1 MGLLLSRFTPSSYS
15 VTFSYSVTDES
26 LIGLDIQDL
35 TVIGADIDSVSISS
49 NINWTTQSSSHS
61 SSLINFSSVYF
72 NGISI
77 DDTVEVTFN
86 IDLLEPVK
94 TVFFYFGNTRIN
106 DSVTLD
112 QALTGCIGES
122 LPSGSDVLD
131 ISVLS
136 FTPTQLSGTHSS
148 SFSLDSQDSQLSID
162 TSVASEAI
170 SEFDFVATDS
180 NNNVLNLNIINID
193 GNDAPVSSQVSL
205 SAIAE
210 DSGGYTITTS
220 ALLANASDIDGD
232 TLSVRAL
239 AISSGL
245 GTLDDNGDGSWVY
258 TPATDDNSGVSFS
271 YTITDDGLTDGV
283 ADNLSIVGTAVL
295 ESTSVSGIA
304 YHWNTHA
311 LMASVEVNLANM
323 TGGAANGVSQE
334 ATSDAA
340 GLYAFSQK
348 QRGTNHMTASK
359 DITAGE
365 MGSVISSADALAALK
380 IAVGINPNTDPD
392 RAGPEEALPVSP
404 YQFIA
409 ADINGDG
416 RVTSADALEILKIAV
431 KLPTAEPRRWVFVA
445 EDYDFWDEASG
456 SFKTTR
462 TDVTWDSEGIIF
474 EDPEKSVQNIVG
486 VLLGDVN
493 GNWSAPEG
501 SGAIAD
507 SHLAGLVEQGGPLEG
522 SSLAQ
527 WGVSVS
533 SEADNTTDT
542 STANV
547 FGFSGFGAIDERQAI
562 MAGQEAVVT
571 RFTSS
576 GDSHK
581 AVEEPLTGV
590 VSGDQVLADRTITF
604 DSVLVDNS
612 SITFTPEDNLIVW
625 LDGLL
630 SYSRTS
636 RAINA
641 QDALEV
647 FRLALNQST
656 TSGSKSAADYISAD
670 FDRNGSVSTTDA
682 LEILNYALR
691 RPNFDA
697 EWIFVDTEADL
708 DGIGRRSSS
717 YDTGKLL
724 MGMDSAE
731 SAVLIGMLL
740 GDVNDSFNY

>member
-1 MGLLLSRFTPSSYS
+1 M
-15 VTFSYSVTDES
+15 
-26 LIGLDIQDL
+26 LDI
-35 TVIGADIDSVSISS
+35 T
-49 NINWTTQSSSHS
+49 
-61 SSLINFSSVYF
+61 
-72 NGISI
+72 
-77 DDTVEVTFN
+77 
-86 IDLLEPVK
+86 PV
-94 TVFFYFGNTRIN
+94 
-106 DSVTLD
+106 
-112 QALTGCIGES
+112 
-122 LPSGSDVLD
+122 
-131 ISVLS
+131 
-136 FTPTQLSGTHSS
+136 
-148 SFSLDSQDSQLSID
+148 
-162 TSVASEAI
+162 
-170 SEFDFVATDS
+170 
-180 NNNVLNLNIINID
+180 
-193 GNDAPVSSQVSL
+193 NDAPI
-205 SAIAE
+205 SAEITLESITE
-210 DSGGYTITTS
+210 DSGGYTITAS
-220 ALLANASDIDGD
+220 ALLANASDVEGD
-232 TLSVRAL
+232 TLSVSAL

-258 TPATDDNSGVSFS
+258 TPATDDDSGVSFS

-283 ADNLSIVGTAVL
+283 ADNLSIAGTAVL
-295 ESTSVSGIA
+295 EITSVSGIA

-311 LMASVEVNLANM
+311 LLASVEVNLANM
-323 TGGAANGVSQE
+323 TGGIANGVSQE
-334 ATSDAA
+334 ATSNAA

-348 QRGTNHMTASK
+348 QRGINLMTASK

-365 MGSVISSADALAALK
+365 MGSIISSADALAALK
-380 IAVGINPNTDPD
+380 IAVGINPNADPD
-392 RAGPEEALPVSP
+392 GAGPEGALAVSP

-507 SHLAGLVEQGGPLEG
+507 SYLAGLIEQGGPLES

-527 WGVSVS
+527 WGISAS
-533 SEADNTTDT
+533 SEADSIKDT
-542 STANV
+542 TANA
-547 FGFSGFGAIDERQAI
+547 FGFSGFGTIDERQAV
-562 MAGQEAVVT
+562 MAGQETVVT
-571 RFTSS
+571 RFTPSE
-576 GDSHK
+576 DSYNV
-581 AVEEPLTGV
+581 VEESLTSV

-604 DSVLVDNS
+604 DNVLVDDS
-612 SITFTPEDNLIVW
+612 SIIFTPEDNLIVW

-641 QDALEV
+641 QDALEA

-670 FDRNGSVSTTDA
+670 FDRNGPVSTTDA
-682 LEILNYALR
+682 LEILNSALL

-697 EWIFVDTEADL
+697 EWVFIDTEADL